1 MYSHCIYCVAG
12 LRSNTEIEQC
22 PVGRQLAFDEAKG
35 RLWVVCVRCGRWNLT
50 PIETRWEAIET
61 CARAFA
67 RASLRSS
74 TASVGLARLD
84 SGLELI
90 RVGAPDRLE
99 FAAWRYGR
107 VFTARR
113 HRAYATAAS
122 LAIVAAGTL
131 SLRYLNPAAYAALPL
146 AALLP
151 QLGSLLTMY
160 RLTVQPIARVSTRG
174 GSDVV
179 IRGTSVARIRLVPDD
194 QATDGWTLQIPTG
207 DTHTVL
213 AGDAAAR
220 VLARV
225 LAHTNRV
232 GGSPGMVQDAVR
244 ALETRGTGRA
254 FLRAY
259 AHRHDGVVADPM
271 RSKVTPDWLALEMAL
286 HEDSE
291 RAALLGDLAALERA
305 WREAEELA
313 QIADNL
319 LLPASVTAR
328 LQQWRHG

>member
-1 MYSHCIYCVAG
+1 MYSHCIHCVAG
-12 LRSNTEIEQC
+12 LRSNTDIEHC

-35 RLWVVCVRCGRWNLT
+35 RLWVVCPRCGRWNLS
-50 PIETRWEAIET
+50 PIETRWEAIEA

-67 RASLRSS
+67 RTSLRTS
-74 TASVGLARLD
+74 TARVGLARLD

-90 RVGAPDRLE
+90 RIGAPDRQE

-131 SLRYLNPAAYAALPL
+131 SLQRLNPAAYAALPL

-151 QLGSLLTMY
+151 HLGSLLTLY
-160 RLTVQPIARVSTRG
+160 RATVQPIARVRSRDG
-174 GSDVV
+174 DEVV
-179 IRGTSVARIRLVPDD
+179 IRGTSVSRMRLLPTDD
-194 QATDGWTLQIPTG
+194 GPEGWTLQIPMG
-207 DTHTVL
+207 DAHTVL

-225 LAHTNRV
+225 LAHTNRAG
-232 GGSPGMVQDAVR
+232 GGSGLVRDAVQ
-244 ALETRGTGRA
+244 AVEARGTGRA
-254 FLRAY
+254 FLRDY
-259 AHRHDGVVADPM
+259 AHRHGGVVADPM
-271 RSKVTPDWLALEMAL
+271 GSRVNADWLALEMAL
-286 HEDSE
+286 HEESE
-291 RAALLGDLAALERA
+291 RAASLGDLATLELA
-305 WREAEELA
+305 WREADELA

-319 LLPASVTAR
+319 LLPARVIER
-328 LQQWRHG
+328 LQQWRR

>member
-1 MYSHCIYCVAG
+1 MYAHCIYCMAG
-12 LRSNTEIEQC
+12 LRSNTDIEHF
-22 PVGRQLAFDEAKG
+22 PVGRQLAFDDAKG
-35 RLWVVCVRCGRWNLT
+35 RLWVVCPGCGRWNLT

-67 RASLRSS
+67 GATLRSS
-74 TASVGLARLD
+74 TARVGLARLD

-90 RVGAPDRLE
+90 RVGAPDRQE

-113 HRAYATAAS
+113 RRAYATAAS
-122 LAIVAAGTL
+122 LAIVAAATL
-131 SLRYLNPAAYAALPL
+131 ALQRLNPAAYAALPL

-151 QLGSLLTMY
+151 QLGSFLTLY
-160 RLTVQPIARVSTRG
+160 RAMVQPIARVANPLG
-174 GSDVV
+174 GDVV
-179 IRGTSVARIRLVPDD
+179 IRGSAVSRMRLLPGDD
-194 QATDGWTLQIPTG
+194 TASGWQLQIPAG
-207 DTHTVL
+207 DSHTVL

-225 LAHTNRV
+225 LAHTNRA
-232 GGSPGMVQDAVR
+232 GGGAAMVRSAVHE
-244 ALETRGTGRA
+244 LETRGTGRE
-254 FLRAY
+254 FLQDY
-259 AHRHDGVVADPM
+259 ARRHDGVVADPM
-271 RSKVTPDWLALEMAL
+271 HTRLNADWLALEMAL

-291 RAALLGDLAALERA
+291 RAAVQGDLAALEVA

-313 QIADNL
+313 QIADTL

-328 LQQWRHG
+328 LERWRNG